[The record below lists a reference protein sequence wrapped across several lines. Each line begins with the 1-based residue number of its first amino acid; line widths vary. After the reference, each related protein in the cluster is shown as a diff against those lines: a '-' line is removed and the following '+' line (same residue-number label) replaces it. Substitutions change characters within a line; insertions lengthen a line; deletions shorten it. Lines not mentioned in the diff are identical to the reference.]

1 MGLYIFMTELTLLL
15 HVLYRIFCPSQF
27 LQGKRKYGFHGSCK
41 QGKKKENEAL
51 VKLIHEH

>member
-41 QGKKKENEAL
+41 QGKKKE
-51 VKLIHEH
+51 KRGTCKTYS